1 MLTFVW
7 TANVPRRGISSRIG
21 TIAGATGAGTATGAG
36 LDPRTLPL
44 SRSAHAPFRSVPF
57 RSQRGSMVST
67 PAVVAGTRRDN
78 ARIRGGSVSS
88 GVVGLAEEW
97 VADIEAELARS
108 TGEL

>member
-1 MLTFVW
+1 
-7 TANVPRRGISSRIG
+7 
-21 TIAGATGAGTATGAG
+21 
-36 LDPRTLPL
+36 
-44 SRSAHAPFRSVPF
+44 
-57 RSQRGSMVST
+57 MVST